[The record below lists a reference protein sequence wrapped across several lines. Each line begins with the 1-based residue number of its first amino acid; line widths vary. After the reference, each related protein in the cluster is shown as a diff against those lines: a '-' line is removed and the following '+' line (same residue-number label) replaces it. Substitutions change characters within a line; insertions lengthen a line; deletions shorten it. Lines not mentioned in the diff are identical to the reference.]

1 MKLLS
6 DREKRELIEKL
17 DLEIWTK
24 FAPQVSCG
32 DRPGILYRCYCPYC
46 QSDQKKTKETTHNLT
61 AVVYRNQGGWGQ
73 KGDGLGF
80 FCASC
85 GTKHPRVY
93 AFLGGEGSPE
103 AEEYAWKRFEAD
115 CVGKGWF
122 CPYPQR
128 WKELS
133 DQAVKARAAKYRAD
147 YEQRRKT
154 NMERCGSTPKPPT
167 RNEPL
172 SASERA
178 DRKQLAREIRRQL
191 IISPRE
197 SSNPIQ
203 RNTPLPKSGNNR
215 QVN

>member
-6 DREKRELIEKL
+6 DREKRGLIEKL
-17 DLEIWTK
+17 DLEIWTR
-24 FAPQVSCG
+24 FAPQVSPG

-46 QSDQKKTKETTHNLT
+46 QATPKKRRKTTHNLT

-73 KGDGLGF
+73 QGDGLGF
-80 FCASC
+80 YCASC
-85 GTKHPRVY
+85 RTKHPRVY
-93 AFLGGEGSPE
+93 AFLGGEGAPE
-103 AEEYAWKRFEAD
+103 AEAYAWKRFEAD

-133 DQAVKARAAKYRAD
+133 DQAVKARAEKYRED

-154 NMERCGSTPKPPT
+154 NMERCGSAPKPPT

-172 SASERA
+172 SAEERA
-178 DRKQLAREIRRQL
+178 ERKQLAREMRRQL

-197 SSNPIQ
+197 SSNPFQ
-203 RNTPLPKSGNNR
+203 
-215 QVN
+215 Q